1 MDERFNYCMEFT
13 SFKYTNQIFKYTNQT
28 IGMLLLLLLLL
39 LQDASAAAAAGCR
52 LLDARR
58 RITILIFQRWKLT
71 ER

>member
-1 MDERFNYCMEFT
+1 MDERFNYSMEFT

-28 IGMLLLLLLLL
+28 IGMLLLLLLL

>member
-1 MDERFNYCMEFT
+1 MEFT

-28 IGMLLLLLLLL
+28 IGMLLLLLLL